1 MQRFTKSVL
10 LNYTAV
16 IYLAYNHCVQSFS
29 KSDNFSEYQKIN
41 GISAKQILEADSIK
55 NASRSFLVLDHCPF
69 VYSLI
74 ALLLGALIICSII
87 GNSFVIAAIYLEKS
101 LQNVANYLIVSL
113 ACADLMVAIIVMP
126 FAAYQEL
133 SNTW

>member
-1 MQRFTKSVL
+1 MIQRLSKNFLFNCASVSFL
-10 LNYTAV
+10 ANYHRSEAFDKK
-16 IYLAYNHCVQSFS
+16 NS
-29 KSDNFSEYQKIN
+29 SEYMYVQQNIF
-41 GISAKQILEADSIK
+41 ETDSIK
-55 NASRSFLVLDHCPF
+55 NASQSLLTWDYSL

-74 ALLLGALIICSII
+74 AVLLGALIICSII

-133 SNTW
+133 SHIWYI